1 MSGPKVVRIVTPQE
15 RRIIKNRWIS
25 NLTQAIVKMEAF
37 ARENGLFD
45 DDLKKGLTETLAHY
59 KSLPADDYQK
69 IESEIPEQISYINKE
84 HKKLKKR
91 VIAKRTSDWDLF
103 KNLKST
109 HNELIALLSAKN
121 IAFEK
126 FSQPSVISKE
136 YLKSYQVQIDS
147 LYNLLLQ
154 ESSTNVNKL
163 SIEQIEIQQRLSKGD
178 SMLSV
183 SAWKSHLPKIQS
195 RLTKLERT
203 LEDMYVHDISQEKI
217 QELLIRCIHLDETA
231 SNYDMQLDSLI
242 LDAAD
247 FSKNEIALREA
258 REKLSDALRLIET
271 LGKDFTF
278 IPKWE
283 AKLQS
288 IDLQDILQ
296 TAEKA
301 QEFYNQVSEG
311 VIVEARRKAIRTAL
325 EKAGYEINDTMET
338 AWVDNGRLIVK
349 KTANS
354 LYGVEFMSPNNLSR
368 IQARV
373 VADENRSNERSPGLD
388 KNQEEIWCDDF
399 DAIRALLNEDDLD
412 IIVDKMQEPG
422 AIKLKEVPLNSGY
435 EARKQVIK
443 TKKQR

>member
-25 NLTQAIVKMEAF
+25 HLTKAIVKMEAF

-59 KSLPADDYQK
+59 ESLPAGDYQK

-91 VIAKRTSDWDLF
+91 VIAKRTSDWELF

-121 IAFEK
+121 ITFEN

-136 YLKSYQVQIDS
+136 HLKSYQVQIDG
-147 LYNLLLQ
+147 LYYLLLK
-154 ESSTNVNKL
+154 ESSTSVNKL
-163 SIEQIEIQQRLSKGD
+163 SIEQMEIQQRLSKGD

-183 SAWKSHLPKIQS
+183 SAWKSHLPKTQS
-195 RLTKLERT
+195 RLTKLEKT

-217 QELLIRCIHLDETA
+217 QALIARCALLDENA
-231 SNYDMQLDSLI
+231 ENYAVQLDSLI

-247 FSKNEIALREA
+247 FSRNERALREV
-258 REKLSDALRLIET
+258 REKLSDALRLIKT
-271 LGKDFTF
+271 LGKDFNF
-278 IPKWE
+278 IPHWE

-288 IDLQDILQ
+288 VDLQDILQ

-301 QEFYNQVSEG
+301 EEFYEQVSEDL
-311 VIVEARRKAIRTAL
+311 IFQAKRKAIRTAL
-325 EKAGYEINDTMET
+325 EKSGYEINDSMET
-338 AWVDNGRLIVK
+338 AWVENGRLVVK
-349 KTANS
+349 KAANS
-354 LYGVEFMSPNNLSR
+354 LYGVEFMSPKNLSR

-373 VADENRSNERSPGLD
+373 VADEQRSNERSPSLD
-388 KNQEEIWCDDF
+388 KKQEEIWCDDF
-399 DAIRALLNEDDLD
+399 DAIRSFLTNDDLD
-412 IIVDKMQEPG
+412 IIIDKMQDPG
-422 AIKLKEVPLNSGY
+422 AVKLKEVPLNSGY
-435 EARKQVIK
+435 DTRKQIIK
-443 TKKQR
+443 NKKQR